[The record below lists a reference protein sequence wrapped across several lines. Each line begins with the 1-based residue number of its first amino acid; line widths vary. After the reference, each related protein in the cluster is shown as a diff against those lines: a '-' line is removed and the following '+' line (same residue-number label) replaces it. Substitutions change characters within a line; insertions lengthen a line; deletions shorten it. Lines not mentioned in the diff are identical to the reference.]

1 MAVAISL
8 FYYYIIVVL
17 ALNTIIRCRWRA
29 HTRSCAYTHIHKNTR
44 GVRHFI
50 AMKFRFYCILNVTI
64 AHKIHLQ
71 QLNIW
76 TCETARKI
84 TFRTTNNKNMRE
96 ISIFHDYIC
105 IDVNFI
111 WGREKKKMFVCVKLI
126 CALSEKYVALCN
138 YACSSIIMFAED
150 ANGWNCIVPL
160 KLNVK

>member
-1 MAVAISL
+1 M
-8 FYYYIIVVL
+8 
-17 ALNTIIRCRWRA
+17 
-29 HTRSCAYTHIHKNTR
+29 
-44 GVRHFI
+44 
-50 AMKFRFYCILNVTI
+50 
-64 AHKIHLQ
+64 
-71 QLNIW
+71 
-76 TCETARKI
+76 
-84 TFRTTNNKNMRE
+84 NMRNSE
-96 ISIFHDYIC
+96 KNHIPNHKQQKYDYIC